1 VAKKGIQVS
10 TITEDNVEEQPLLVT
25 GATSGIAGA
34 LALRLAKD
42 MGAGSR

>member
-1 VAKKGIQVS
+1 VS
-10 TITEDNVEEQPLLVT
+10 TITDDNVDEQRSLMT
-25 GATSGIAGA
+25 GATLGIAGA

>member
-10 TITEDNVEEQPLLVT
+10 TITEDNVEEQRSLVT

-34 LALRLAKD
+34 LALRLADD